1 MYKEVIEKLKEKN
14 ESVLDSLAQEYKK
27 LRTGRA
33 NPTVLQ
39 GIKIDYYGTPTPL
52 QQLANI
58 GVPEARL
65 MVIQP
70 YDASVVGEIEK
81 AILKANLGFTPS
93 SDGKVIR
100 IQVPP
105 LTQET
110 RKEIIKVVK
119 KKAEDYR
126 VSVRNN
132 RRDANEELK
141 KMKKDSIISEDEEKK
156 ATQEVQ
162 KVTDDYIK
170 KIDKIAE
177 AKEKEINED

>member
-1 MYKEVIEKLKEKN
+1 MYKEVIDKLKEKN
-14 ESVLDSLAQEYKK
+14 ESAVESLGQEYKK

-70 YDASVVGEIEK
+70 YDASVIGDIEK

-93 SDGKVIR
+93 SDGKIIR

-110 RKEIIKVVK
+110 RREIIKVVK

-126 VSVRNN
+126 VSIRNN

-162 KVTDDYIK
+162 KITDDYIK

-177 AKEKEINED
+177 AKEKEINEE